1 MLGLAIGAGVQALGS
16 LVGGL
21 VTRGRQKR
29 REREIDNEQN
39 MLDKWYRQS
48 QNSSYMES
56 ENAKATL
63 SMLHRQ
69 NRRTTEQLNNNLIRG
84 GATAE
89 SRVATAAALN
99 ENYADTVSKLA
110 IADQSR
116 KERDRE
122 RYIEMSERLA
132 SQRGGYASSPGDYI
146 AAATQ
151 SVGESLTSL
160 WGNDALKLP
169 RKRSW
174 I

>member
-1 MLGLAIGAGVQALGS
+1 MLGLAIGTGVQALGS

-21 VTRGRQKR
+21 VTRGREKKR
-29 REREIDNEQN
+29 QRSLDNEQN
-39 MLDKWYRQS
+39 MLDS
-48 QNSSYMES
+48 NYMDS

-69 NRRTTEQLNNNLIRG
+69 NKRTTEQVGNNLIRN

-99 ENYADTVSKLA
+99 ENYADTVSRLA
-110 IADQSR
+110 VADEAR
-116 KERDRE
+116 KERDRD
-122 RYIEMSERLA
+122 RYVEMSQNIA
-132 SQRGGYASSPGDYI
+132 SRRGNYASSPGDYI

-151 SVGESLTSL
+151 TVGQTLTDL
-160 WGNDALKLP
+160 WGENALKLP
-169 RKRSW
+169 RRKNR

>member
-1 MLGLAIGAGVQALGS
+1 MLGLAIGTGVQALGS

-21 VTRGRQKR
+21 VTRGREKKR
-29 REREIDNEQN
+29 QRSLDNEQN
-39 MLDKWYRQS
+39 MLDRWYQQS
-48 QNSSYMES
+48 QNSNYMDS

-69 NRRTTEQLNNNLIRG
+69 NKRTSEQVGNNLIRN

-99 ENYADTVSKLA
+99 ENYADTVSRLA
-110 IADQSR
+110 VADEAR
-116 KERDRE
+116 KERDRD
-122 RYIEMSERLA
+122 RYVEMSQNIA
-132 SQRGGYASSPGDYI
+132 SRRGNYASSPGDYI

-151 SVGESLTSL
+151 TVGQTLTDL
-160 WGNDALKLP
+160 WGENALKLP
-169 RKRSW
+169 RRKNR